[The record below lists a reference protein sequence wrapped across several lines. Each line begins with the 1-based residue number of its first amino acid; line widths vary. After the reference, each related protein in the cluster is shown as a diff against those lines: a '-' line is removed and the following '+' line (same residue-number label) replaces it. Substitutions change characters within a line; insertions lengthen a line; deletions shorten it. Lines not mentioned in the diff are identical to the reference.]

1 MPVARRRLV
10 VCAATVLAC
19 VPYLVLKVAWLTG
32 SPVGIRPGAAGV
44 EMRDERYVVGNLVT
58 VGMELVAIALL
69 LALTFPWG
77 RRLPGWLLAVPVWV
91 AAGLLAPIALGLPAG
106 LVLQAVA
113 GGAASSTDDGLEGWV
128 YAVVYGGFVLQAVGV
143 LAAFG
148 WHARERWPGWW
159 RTRRLPASPAT
170 VAALVVVVGFGLL
183 HLAWAVAGAA
193 TAAPEGFE
201 TVAQRTYLAAT
212 GVLVLAAAPAGPAAA
227 AWIGTAV
234 TVLAG
239 PTHLLL
245 AHEGHVGVV
254 VAVAGALA
262 SAAGLWLAR
271 TLWRSSS
278 SAPAPRVDAWRR

>member
-19 VPYLVLKVAWLTG
+19 APYLALKIAWLAG
-32 SPVGIRPGAAGV
+32 SSVGIRSGAAGA
-44 EMRDERYVVGNLVT
+44 EMHDERYVVGNLVT
-58 VGMELVAIALL
+58 GGMELVAIGLL

-77 RRLPGWLLAVPVWV
+77 RRVPGWVLAVPVWV
-91 AAGLLAPIALGLPAG
+91 AAGLLAPIALGLPVG

-113 GGAASSTDDGLEGWV
+113 GGAPSSGDDGLEGWV

-143 LAAFG
+143 LTAFG

-159 RTRRLPASPAT
+159 RARRLRASPAT
-170 VAALVVVVGFGLL
+170 VVAAGVVVGFGLL
-183 HLAWAVAGAA
+183 HLVWAVAGDAA
-193 TAAPEGFE
+193 AAPEGFE

-212 GVLVLAAAPAGPAAA
+212 GVLVLAAALARSAAV
-227 AWIGTAV
+227 AWVGTAV

-245 AHEGHVGVV
+245 AHEGHVGAVV
-254 VAVAGALA
+254 PVAGVLG
-262 SAAGLWLAR
+262 SVAGLWLVR
-271 TLWRSSS
+271 TLLISL
-278 SAPAPRVDAWRR
+278 RVT